1 MRALKTLFL
10 LCFAGVGAVFLVIS
24 AVLGVSYTQK
34 SAGCVEVTG
43 VIMSIEHGSTPIVA
57 YDWEGER
64 YTLRA
69 STHSSSMRPGMA
81 YSVLVHPDR
90 PWQPMDHTMRLLS
103 VIFAIVGAAL
113 TAAGLIVHA
122 ALGGGEKRRIALLS
136 YGRRVTAEV
145 TEIRSNRSVTM
156 MGRHPLY
163 VLATARH
170 PLTGDT
176 VTVRSHQ
183 MMRTQLA
190 PGDQVDVAFDP
201 MNEKKYAFD
210 IREDA

>member
-1 MRALKTLFL
+1 MRALKTIFL

-34 SAGCVEVTG
+34 SAGCVEVPG
-43 VIMSIEHGSTPIVA
+43 VIVSIEHGSTPIVS
-57 YDWEGER
+57 YEWEGER

-69 STHSSSMRPGMA
+69 STHSSSMRPGTEYA
-81 YSVLVHPDR
+81 VLVHPDR

-103 VIFAIVGAAL
+103 VIFAIVGAVL
-113 TAAGLIVHA
+113 TVTGLIVRA
-122 ALGGGEKRRIALLS
+122 ALGSGERRRIALLS

-145 TEIRSNRSVTM
+145 TEIRENRTVTVM
-156 MGRHPLY
+156 NRHPLY

-183 MMRTQLA
+183 VMRTSLA
-190 PGDQVDVAFDP
+190 PGDRVDVAFDP